1 MNENLLNIFKKYSS
15 IILVG
20 GWTGWHIQPIVSIVK
35 NLKNT
40 NTQLAWIGW
49 NNSEEAKVAHN
60 ENIPFLPIPILKL
73 STTKSFKIL
82 LYPIYLCIGFFKARG
97 ILKKYHSS
105 DNNIAIFSKWWP
117 GSIAIGIAGW
127 SLGIPLYIHESDTI
141 PGRSNRTLWRF
152 AKKIFL
158 GFEDAK
164 KYFNTEKCEVVGQIL
179 DPVFDCHCEPAK
191 QSRKITE
198 QRQSLDRFVPRDDE
212 NKIHWKT
219 SKPHILVICGSQW
232 AKSIFDAIINQF
244 KNDTTYEW
252 IVALWKLNTNMQS
265 AFADIQNCQAISWI
279 SQENIAHLIQD
290 TDVAISRWSATTLAE
305 LTSNQEKIPKLII
318 IPLPYSAGNHQY
330 YNAIEYEKIWH
341 ILLEQDKI
349 KELKN
354 TINKLNS
361 YARNWTENK

>member
-40 NTQLAWIGW
+40 NTQLTWIGW

-82 LYPIYLCIGFFKARG
+82 LYPIYLCIGFFRARG

-117 GSIAIGIAGW
+117 GSISIGIAGW

-152 AKKIFL
+152 TKKIFL
-158 GFEDAK
+158 GFENAK

-179 DPVFDCHCEPAK
+179 DPIFSSHPTI
-191 QSRKITE
+191 ITTHKNT
-198 QRQSLDRFVPRDDE
+198 V
-212 NKIHWKT
+212 IWKT
-219 SKPHILVICGSQW
+219 DKPHILVICGSQW
-232 AKSIFDAIINQF
+232 AKSIFDTIINQF
-244 KNDTTYEW
+244 KDNTTYEW

-305 LTSNQEKIPKLII
+305 LTSNNENIPKLII

-341 ILLEQDKI
+341 ILLEQDNI

>member
-1 MNENLLNIFKKYSS
+1 MNENLLNILKKYST

-40 NTQLAWIGW
+40 NTQLTWIGW
-49 NNSEEAKVAHN
+49 SNSEEAKVAHN

-82 LYPIYLCIGFFKARG
+82 LYPIYLCIGFFRTRG
-97 ILKKYHSS
+97 ILKKYRSS

-179 DPVFDCHCEPAK
+179 DPIFSNHPT
-191 QSRKITE
+191 KITTH
-198 QRQSLDRFVPRDDE
+198 QNTV
-212 NKIHWKT
+212 IWKT
-219 SKPHILVICGSQW
+219 DKPHILVICGSQW

-244 KNDTTYEW
+244 KDDTSYEW

-305 LTSNQEKIPKLII
+305 LTSSNKNIPKLII

>member
-1 MNENLLNIFKKYSS
+1 MNENLLNILKKYST

-40 NTQLAWIGW
+40 NTQLTWIGW
-49 NNSEEAKVAHN
+49 SNSEEAKVAHN

-82 LYPIYLCIGFFKARG
+82 LYPIYLCIGFFRARG

-179 DPVFDCHCEPAK
+179 DPIFSNHPTTV
-191 QSRKITE
+191 TTY
-198 QRQSLDRFVPRDDE
+198 E
-212 NKIHWKT
+212 NTVIWKT
-219 SKPHILVICGSQW
+219 DKPHILVICGSQW

-244 KNDTTYEW
+244 KDDTTYEW

-305 LTSNQEKIPKLII
+305 LTSNNENIPKLII

>member
-1 MNENLLNIFKKYSS
+1 MNENLLNIFKKYST

-20 GWTGWHIQPIVSIVK
+20 GWTGGHIQPIVSIVK

-60 ENIPFLPIPILKL
+60 ENIPFVPIPIIKL

-82 LYPIYLCIGFFKARG
+82 LYPIYLCIGFFRARG

-158 GFEDAK
+158 GFENAK

-179 DPVFDCHCEPAK
+179 DPIFSSHPTI
-191 QSRKITE
+191 ITTHKNT
-198 QRQSLDRFVPRDDE
+198 V
-212 NKIHWKT
+212 IWKT
-219 SKPHILVICGSQW
+219 DKPHILVICGSQW

-244 KNDTTYEW
+244 KDDTTYEW

-265 AFADIQNCQAISWI
+265 AFADIQNCQAIPWI

-305 LTSNQEKIPKLII
+305 LTSNNENIPKLII

-341 ILLEQDKI
+341 ILLEQDNI

>member
-1 MNENLLNIFKKYSS
+1 MNENLLNILKKYST

-60 ENIPFLPIPILKL
+60 ENIPFLPIPIIKL

-82 LYPIYLCIGFFKARG
+82 LYPIYLCIGFFRARG

-117 GSIAIGIAGW
+117 GSISIGIAGW

-179 DPVFDCHCEPAK
+179 DPIFSSHPTTVTTHK
-191 QSRKITE
+191 NTVI
-198 QRQSLDRFVPRDDE
+198 
-212 NKIHWKT
+212 WKT
-219 SKPHILVICGSQW
+219 DKPHILVICGSQG
-232 AKSIFDAIINQF
+232 AKSIFDATINQF
-244 KNDTTYEW
+244 KDDTTYEW

-265 AFADIQNCQAISWI
+265 AFADIEDCQAIPWI

-305 LTSNQEKIPKLII
+305 LTSSNKNIPKLII

-341 ILLEQDKI
+341 ILLEQDNI

-354 TINKLNS
+354 TINKLNL

>member
-1 MNENLLNIFKKYSS
+1 MNENLLNILKKYST

-40 NTQLAWIGW
+40 NTQLTWIGW
-49 NNSEEAKVAHN
+49 SNSEEAKVAHN

-82 LYPIYLCIGFFKARG
+82 LYPIYLCIGFFRTRG
-97 ILKKYHSS
+97 ILKKYRSS

-179 DPVFDCHCEPAK
+179 DPIFSNHPTTV
-191 QSRKITE
+191 TTY
-198 QRQSLDRFVPRDDE
+198 E
-212 NKIHWKT
+212 NTVIWKT
-219 SKPHILVICGSQW
+219 DKPHILVICGSQW

-244 KNDTTYEW
+244 KDDTTYEW

-305 LTSNQEKIPKLII
+305 LTSNNENIPKLII
-318 IPLPYSAGNHQY
+318 VPLPYSAGNHQY